1 MLLGLRSINLTLGGR
16 TLFDDASAQIHA
28 AERVGLVGPN
38 GSGKTSLLRLV
49 TDEIEPDSL
58 GPVFKFARRKADNDY
73 GYDYVDDPVFV
84 CVPS

>member
-1 MLLGLRSINLTLGGR
+1 MKGSSRLRRLRR
-16 TLFDDASAQIHA
+16 T
-28 AERVGLVGPN
+28 
-38 GSGKTSLLRLV
+38 
-49 TDEIEPDSL
+49 L

>member
-1 MLLGLRSINLTLGGR
+1 MNERQL
-16 TLFDDASAQIHA
+16 A
-28 AERVGLVGPN
+28 AAPLAKN
-38 GSGKTSLLRLV
+38 TSY
-49 TDEIEPDSL
+49 L

>member
-1 MLLGLRSINLTLGGR
+1 MARSAGVLAPGPLTL
-16 TLFDDASAQIHA
+16 
-28 AERVGLVGPN
+28 
-38 GSGKTSLLRLV
+38 
-49 TDEIEPDSL
+49 L

>member
-1 MLLGLRSINLTLGGR
+1 LANWLLASGYGLQGETTKL
-16 TLFDDASAQIHA
+16 
-28 AERVGLVGPN
+28 
-38 GSGKTSLLRLV
+38 
-49 TDEIEPDSL
+49 L

>member
-1 MLLGLRSINLTLGGR
+1 VFAGISGGNE
-16 TLFDDASAQIHA
+16 TTWST
-28 AERVGLVGPN
+28 VW
-38 GSGKTSLLRLV
+38 
-49 TDEIEPDSL
+49 L